1 MNHYAHA
8 AALDWFF
15 RARVLEWH
23 YRLTGSAR
31 ARMEL

>member
-8 AALDWFF
+8 AALDWVF

-31 ARMEL
+31 ARMVL

>member
-15 RARVLEWH
+15 RARVREWH
-23 YRLTGSAR
+23 WLTGSAR
-31 ARMEL
+31 ARMGL